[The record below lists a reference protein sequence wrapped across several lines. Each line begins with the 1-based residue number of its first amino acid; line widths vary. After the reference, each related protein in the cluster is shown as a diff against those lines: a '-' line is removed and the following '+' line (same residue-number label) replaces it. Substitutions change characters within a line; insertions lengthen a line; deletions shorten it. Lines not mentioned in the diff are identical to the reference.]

1 MGLVTALSIDIQHNS
16 IEYHYAECHYAQC
29 RDYLNVMLSVVMLS
43 VVRLNVVI
51 LSVVRLNV
59 VMLSVA
65 ARLLWPSTKVRK
77 LPTKKFY
84 NIGPWNNVEQ
94 VHVCQFHIL

>member
-1 MGLVTALSIDIQHNS
+1 MGLVTTLNIDIQHNS
-16 IEYHYAECHYAQC
+16 IEYYYAECHYAQC
-29 RDYLNVMLSVVMLS
+29 RNYLNAMLSVVMQNVVMLS
-43 VVRLNVVI
+43 VIRLNVVI

-65 ARLLWPSTKVRK
+65 APLLWLSTKFRK

-84 NIGPWNNVEQ
+84 NMGPWNNGE
-94 VHVCQFHIL
+94 